1 VKFPGLITGVIAGLL
16 LLAGPA
22 PSFGANPRQDAGY
35 SFSGGDG
42 SSPETAVIVHARSE
56 SVGVRAEYEWIRE
69 HWPGSRRG
77 KQALLGKNNRF
88 YDSLTITDSAG
99 QVRTVYF
106 DITEYFGKL

>member
-1 VKFPGLITGVIAGLL
+1 MKTPGLIMGVLAGLL
-16 LLAGPA
+16 LLASPA
-22 PSFGANPRQDAGY
+22 PSPGADPQQEAGY

-56 SVGVRAEYEWIRE
+56 TIGIRAEYEWLRE

-88 YDSLTITDSAG
+88 FDALTITDSAG

-106 DITEYFGKL
+106 DVTEYFGKL